1 MREVEFFPD
10 AYILAAH
17 LLPFAMI
24 QALPGFRDFYPADC
38 AARRY
43 VFEKWRETAR
53 RYGFV
58 EMDGPM
64 LESVELYKKKSG
76 GELVGQLFNFVDKG
90 EREVTLRPEMTPTL
104 ARMVAARDREFKKPL
119 KWFSVASFFRYEKQ
133 QKGRLREFTQLNCDL
148 VGESSPAADAEMI
161 ALAVD
166 LFRAFGLTEDDF
178 FIRVNDRN
186 VWREFLQA
194 RGVEGTERATE
205 FLGIVDKIEREKPEV
220 TAQKLAEF
228 GVTREELEAFM
239 ARPAAELGGALKT
252 LEADLQ
258 ARGLAKFVVFDPRIV
273 RGLAYYTGVVFEV
286 FDRARESRALAGG
299 GRYDELVGTISD
311 GAVKQPALGFA
322 VGDVTL
328 LDLLR
333 KLPHTASLL
342 DAATKAAAATEVYVV
357 IADEAFRPQALGLIG
372 ELRAAGRRV
381 DFPLTAQK
389 IGKQFQTAEALGATR
404 AVVVGTEW
412 PQVRIKTLAT
422 REERAV
428 ASEDLAAALA
438 EQPGIIQRP

>member
-1 MREVEFFPD
+1 
-10 AYILAAH
+10 
-17 LLPFAMI
+17 MI

-43 VFEKWRETAR
+43 VFERWRETAR

-58 EMDGPM
+58 EMDGPV

-90 EREVTLRPEMTPTL
+90 EREVALRPEMTPTL
-104 ARMVAARDREFKKPL
+104 ARMAAARDREFKKPL
-119 KWFSVASFFRYEKQ
+119 KWFSVASYFRYEKP

-186 VWREFLQA
+186 VWLEFLQV
-194 RGVEGTERATE
+194 RGVGGTERITE
-205 FLGIVDKIEREKPEV
+205 FLGIVDRIEREKPEV
-220 TAQKLAEF
+220 TAQKLSAF
-228 GVTREELEAFM
+228 GVTREELDQFM
-239 ARPAAELGGALKT
+239 ARPAAELGGALKA

-258 ARGLAKFVVFDPRIV
+258 ARGLEKFVVFDPHIV

-311 GAVKQPALGFA
+311 GAVKHPALGFA

-333 KLPHTASLL
+333 ELPHTAALL
-342 DAATKAAAATEVYVV
+342 EAATKASAAEVYVV
-357 IADEAFRPQALGLIG
+357 VADEAFRPQALGLIG
-372 ELRAAGRRV
+372 GLRAAGRRV

-404 AVVVGTEW
+404 AVIVGAEW
-412 PQVRIKTLAT
+412 PQVKVKTLAS
-422 REERAV
+422 REEKLVESATLV
-428 ASEDLAAALA
+428 SILA
-438 EQPGIIQRP
+438 E

>member
-1 MREVEFFPD
+1 
-10 AYILAAH
+10 
-17 LLPFAMI
+17 MI
-24 QALPGFRDFYPADC
+24 QALPGFRDFYPADS

-58 EMDGPM
+58 EVDGPT

-90 EREVTLRPEMTPTL
+90 EREIALRPEMTPTL
-104 ARMVAARDREFKKPL
+104 ARMVAARDRDFKKPI

-148 VGESSPAADAEMI
+148 IGEGSPAADAEMI

-166 LFRAFGLTEDDF
+166 LFRAFGLTEADF
-178 FIRVNDRN
+178 FVRVNDRN
-186 VWREFLQA
+186 VWLEFLKA
-194 RGVEGTERATE
+194 RGVEAERVAE
-205 FLGIVDKIEREKPEV
+205 FLAVVDKIEREKPEV
-220 TAQKLAEF
+220 TAQKLAAF
-228 GVTREELEAFM
+228 GVTREELDAFM
-239 ARPAAELGGALKT
+239 ARPAAELGGALRA

-258 ARGLAKFVVFDPRIV
+258 ARGLERFVTFDPRIV

-299 GRYDELVGTISD
+299 GRYDELLGTISD
-311 GAVKQPALGFA
+311 GAVKHPALGFA

-333 KLPHTASLL
+333 ALPHTA
-342 DAATKAAAATEVYVV
+342 AKMEAETKLAAAAEVYVV
-357 IADEAFRPQALGLIG
+357 IADEAFRPQALGLVG
-372 ELRAAGRRV
+372 QLRAAGRRV

-389 IGKQFQTAEALGATR
+389 IGKQLQTAEMLGAAR
-404 AVVVGTEW
+404 AVIIGAEW
-412 PQVRIKTLAT
+412 PQVKVKTLAT
-422 REERAV
+422 REEKLV
-428 ASEDLAAALA
+428 ENEGLTETL
-438 EQPGIIQRP
+438 G

>member
-1 MREVEFFPD
+1 MPS
-10 AYILAAH
+10 
-17 LLPFAMI
+17 AMI
-24 QALPGFRDFYPADC
+24 QALPGFRDFYPADT

-43 VFEKWRETAR
+43 VFEKWREVAR

-58 EMDGPM
+58 EVDGPT

-90 EREVTLRPEMTPTL
+90 EREVALRPEMTPTL
-104 ARMVAARDREFKKPL
+104 ARMVATRDRDFKKPI

-148 VGESSPAADAEMI
+148 IGEAGPAADAEMI
-161 ALAVD
+161 ALAID
-166 LFRAFGLTEDDF
+166 LFRSFGLTENDF

-186 VWREFLQA
+186 VWLDFLKGRGIAAERAPEFLQ
-194 RGVEGTERATE
+194 
-205 FLGIVDKIEREKPEV
+205 IIDKIERERPEV
-220 TAQKLAEF
+220 TAQKLAGF
-228 GVTREELEAFM
+228 GVTREELDAFL
-239 ARPAAELGGALKT
+239 ARPAAELGGALGT

-258 ARGLAKFVVFDPRIV
+258 ARGLIQFVTFDPRIV

-311 GAVKQPALGFA
+311 GAVKHPALGFA

-333 KLPHTASLL
+333 ALPHTAAAME
-342 DAATKAAAATEVYVV
+342 AATKADAALDVYVV
-357 IADEAFRPQALGLIG
+357 VADEAFRPQALGLVG
-372 ELRAAGRRV
+372 QLRGAGRRV
-381 DFPLTAQK
+381 DFPLGPQK
-389 IGKQFQTAEALGATR
+389 VGKQFQAAETLGATHA
-404 AVVVGTEW
+404 AVVGNEW
-412 PQVRIKTLAT
+412 PQIKWKTLAT
-422 REERAV
+422 REESIVSAD
-428 ASEDLAAALA
+428 DLPAP
-438 EQPGIIQRP
+438 QSSHSTTPR